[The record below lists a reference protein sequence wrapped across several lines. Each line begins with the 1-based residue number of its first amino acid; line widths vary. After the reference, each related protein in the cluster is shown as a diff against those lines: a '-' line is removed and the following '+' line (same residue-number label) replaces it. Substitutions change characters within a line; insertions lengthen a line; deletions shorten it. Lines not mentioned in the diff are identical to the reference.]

1 MKKTQPAP
9 HMPAAASAVVC
20 DPVSRRSARR
30 MHLYAVC
37 AALCL
42 LFALSSSAAVVFAQ
56 HKFSKTYPARRNV
69 RLQLNNRS
77 GEIDVVGWD
86 RDEIKIS
93 ADMEAPVARFTP
105 VVKDDGLWIDVM
117 NDTRGREDVGDV
129 NFRIQ
134 VPYGSTVDLE
144 TRRGNI
150 TVHNIQ
156 GDTVRAVVTT
166 EGDINLTGIR
176 ANRVMASNIT
186 GNILF
191 DADLMSRGMYELRST
206 QGDINLRIN
215 AGSGFNLTATAPR
228 TRNINL
234 GDFAGKG
241 SWDFQSNNRRI
252 VGKVGDGS
260 ATLHTTN
267 LRGSIVFVAR

>member
-9 HMPAAASAVVC
+9 HMHAAAVC
-20 DPVSRRSARR
+20 ERVTTRRSART
-30 MHLYAVC
+30 HLFVVC
-37 AALCL
+37 AALFL
-42 LFALSSSAAVVFAQ
+42 LFAVSSSVAVVFAQ

-77 GEIDVVGWD
+77 GEIDVIGWD

-93 ADMEAPVARFTP
+93 ADMEAPAARFTP
-105 VVKDDGLWIDVM
+105 VLRDDGLWIDVM
-117 NDTRGREDVGDV
+117 SDTRGREDVGDV

-144 TRRGNI
+144 TKRGNI

-156 GDTVRAVVTT
+156 GALVRAVVTT

-176 ANRVMASNIT
+176 ANRVMASNIA

-191 DADLMSRGMYELRST
+191 DADLMRGGMYELRST

-260 ATLHTTN
+260 ATLNTTN
-267 LRGSIVFVAR
+267 LRGSIVFVSR

>member
-1 MKKTQPAP
+1 MKKTQLTP
-9 HMPAAASAVVC
+9 HMPAVCHAVSA
-20 DPVSRRSARR
+20 RSARVA
-30 MHLYAVC
+30 HLLVGC
-37 AALCL
+37 AAAFLLCAL
-42 LFALSSSAAVVFAQ
+42 LLAPTATVFAQ

-86 RDEIKIS
+86 RDEIKIT
-93 ADMEAPVARFTP
+93 ADMEAPAARFTP
-105 VVKDDGLWIDVM
+105 VLKEDGLWIDVM
-117 NDTRGREDVGDV
+117 SDTRGREDVGDV

-156 GDTVRAVVTT
+156 GAMVRAVVFSG
-166 EGDINLTGIR
+166 GDINLTGIR
-176 ANRVMASNIT
+176 VNRVMASNIS

-191 DADLMSRGMYELRST
+191 DADLMRGGMYELTST

-228 TRNINL
+228 TRSINL

-241 SWDFQSNNRRI
+241 SWDFQSNNRRV
-252 VGKVGDGS
+252 VGTVGDGS
-260 ATLHTTN
+260 ATLNTTN
-267 LRGSIVFVAR
+267 WRGSIVFVSR

>member
-1 MKKTQPAP
+1 MKKMQLTPQ
-9 HMPAAASAVVC
+9 MPAAAWHAGTAWQ
-20 DPVSRRSARR
+20 ARGVTP
-30 MHLYAVC
+30 LLVAC
-37 AALCL
+37 AAAFMLCV
-42 LFALSSSAAVVFAQ
+42 LFAPTAAVFAQ
-56 HKFSKTYPARRNV
+56 QKFSKTYPARRNV

-77 GEIDVVGWD
+77 GEIDVIGWD
-86 RDEIKIS
+86 REEIKIT
-93 ADMEAPVARFTP
+93 ADMEAPAARFTP
-105 VVKDDGLWIDVM
+105 VLKEDGLWIDVM

-144 TRRGNI
+144 TKRGNI
-150 TVHNIQ
+150 TVHNVQ
-156 GDTVRAVVTT
+156 GAMVRAVVTT

-176 ANRVMASNIT
+176 ANRVMASNIM

-191 DADLMSRGMYELRST
+191 DADLMRGGMYELKST

-215 AGSGFNLTATAPR
+215 AGSGFMLMATAPR

-234 GDFAGKG
+234 GDFAGRG

-260 ATLHTTN
+260 ATLNTTT
-267 LRGSIVFVAR
+267 LRSSIVFVSR

>member
-1 MKKTQPAP
+1 MKKTQLTPHTPA
-9 HMPAAASAVVC
+9 VC
-20 DPVSRRSARR
+20 DPVRARRSART
-30 MHLYAVC
+30 HLYAVC
-37 AALCL
+37 AALSL
-42 LFALSSSAAVVFAQ
+42 LFALLPSAAVVFAQ
-56 HKFSKTYPARRNV
+56 HKFSKTYPARHNI

-77 GEIDVVGWD
+77 GTIEVAGWN
-86 RDEIKIS
+86 RNEIKIT
-93 ADMEAPVARFTP
+93 ADMEAPAARFTP
-105 VVKDDGLWIDVM
+105 ILRDDGLFIDVM

-144 TRRGNI
+144 TKRGNI

-156 GDTVRAVVTT
+156 GAMVRAVVTT
-166 EGDINLTGIR
+166 EGDIDLTGIR
-176 ANRVMASNIT
+176 ANRVIASNIM

-191 DADLMSRGMYELRST
+191 DADLMRGGMYELKST

-215 AGSGFNLTATAPR
+215 AGSGFNLMATAPR

-260 ATLHTTN
+260 ATLNTTN
-267 LRGSIVFVAR
+267 LRGSIVFVSR

>member
-1 MKKTQPAP
+1 MQ
-9 HMPAAASAVVC
+9 AAAVVC
-20 DPVSRRSARR
+20 APVASRRFART
-30 MHLYAVC
+30 HLYAAC
-37 AALCL
+37 AALL
-42 LFALSSSAAVVFAQ
+42 LLLAIASSPAGAVFAQ

-69 RLQLNNRS
+69 SLQLNNRS
-77 GEIDVVGWD
+77 GEIDVIGWD

-93 ADMEAPVARFTP
+93 ADMEAPAARFTP
-105 VVKDDGLWIDVM
+105 VLRDDGLWIDVM
-117 NDTRGREDVGDV
+117 SDTRGREDVGDV

-144 TRRGNI
+144 TKRGNI

-156 GDTVRAVVTT
+156 GAMVRAVVTT

-176 ANRVMASNIT
+176 AHRVMASNIA

-191 DADLMSRGMYELRST
+191 DADLMRGGMYELRST

-228 TRNINL
+228 TRNIKL

-260 ATLHTTN
+260 ATLNTTN
-267 LRGSIVFVAR
+267 LRGSIVFVSR

>member
-1 MKKTQPAP
+1 MKKTQLTP
-9 HMPAAASAVVC
+9 HLPAAVC
-20 DPVSRRSARR
+20 DAVPARSAWA
-30 MHLYAVC
+30 HLVVAGAAAFLLC
-37 AALCL
+37 AF
-42 LFALSSSAAVVFAQ
+42 LFAPTATVFAQ
-56 HKFSKTYPARRNV
+56 QKFSKTYPARRNI

-77 GEIDVVGWD
+77 GEIDVIGWD
-86 RDEIKIS
+86 RDEIKIT
-93 ADMEAPVARFTP
+93 ADMEAPAARFTP
-105 VVKDDGLWIDVM
+105 VLKEDGLWIDVM

-144 TRRGNI
+144 TKRGNI
-150 TVHNIQ
+150 TVHNVQ
-156 GDTVRAVVTT
+156 GAMVRAVVTT

-176 ANRVMASNIT
+176 ASGVMASNIM

-191 DADLMSRGMYELRST
+191 DADLMRGGMYELKST

-215 AGSGFNLTATAPR
+215 AGSGFMLTATAPR

-234 GDFAGKG
+234 GGFAGMG
-241 SWDFQSNNRRI
+241 NWDIQSNNRRI

-260 ATLHTTN
+260 AIINTTTL
-267 LRGSIVFVAR
+267 RSSIVFVSR

>member
-1 MKKTQPAP
+1 
-9 HMPAAASAVVC
+9 MPAAVC
-20 DPVSRRSARR
+20 DAVSARLQARVSRLLTA
-30 MHLYAVC
+30 C
-37 AALCL
+37 AAAFLLCL
-42 LFALSSSAAVVFAQ
+42 LLLAPTAAVFAQ
-56 HKFSKTYPARRNV
+56 SKFSKTYPARRNI

-86 RDEIKIS
+86 RQEIKIS
-93 ADMEAPVARFTP
+93 ADMEAPAARFTP
-105 VVKDDGLWIDVM
+105 VLKEDGLWIDVM

-144 TRRGNI
+144 TKIGNI

-156 GDTVRAVVTT
+156 GAMVRAVVSL

-176 ANRVMASNIT
+176 AAQVMASNIR

-191 DADLMSRGMYELRST
+191 DADLMRGGTYTLKST
-206 QGDINLRIN
+206 EGDINLRIN
-215 AGSGFNLTATAPR
+215 AGSGFMLTATAPR

-234 GDFAGKG
+234 GAFAGRG

-260 ATLHTTN
+260 ATLNTTT
-267 LRGSIVFVAR
+267 LRSSIVFVSR

>member
-1 MKKTQPAP
+1 MKKTQLTPHLPAI
-9 HMPAAASAVVC
+9 VC
-20 DPVSRRSARR
+20 DAVPARSARA
-30 MHLYAVC
+30 HLLVAGAAAAFLLC
-37 AALCL
+37 A
-42 LFALSSSAAVVFAQ
+42 LFFAPTATVFAQ
-56 HKFSKTYPARRNV
+56 QKFSKTYPARRNI

-77 GEIDVVGWD
+77 GEIDVIGWD
-86 RDEIKIS
+86 RDEIKIT
-93 ADMEAPVARFTP
+93 ADMEAPAARFTP
-105 VVKDDGLWIDVM
+105 VLKEDGLWIDVM

-144 TRRGNI
+144 TKRGNI

-156 GDTVRAVVTT
+156 GAMVRAVVTT

-176 ANRVMASNIT
+176 ASRVMASNIM

-191 DADLMSRGMYELRST
+191 DADLMRGGMYELKST

-215 AGSGFNLTATAPR
+215 AGSGFMLTATAPR

-234 GDFAGKG
+234 GDFAGRG

-260 ATLHTTN
+260 AIINTTTL
-267 LRGSIVFVAR
+267 RSSIVFVSR